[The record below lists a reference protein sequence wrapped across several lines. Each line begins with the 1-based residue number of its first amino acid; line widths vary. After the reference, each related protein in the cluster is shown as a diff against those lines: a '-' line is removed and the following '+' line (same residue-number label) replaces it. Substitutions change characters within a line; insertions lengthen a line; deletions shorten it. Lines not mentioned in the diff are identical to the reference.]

1 MEQGV
6 VPLITHTA
14 SGRRLT
20 RLNVVICQEAINAQL
35 IDGCEQNDDDSQ
47 SQVT

>member
-35 IDGCEQNDDDSQ
+35 IAANKMMTTRR
-47 SQVT
+47 VK